1 MGYTFINYA
10 SQDSALAKRLVSDLS
25 AVGVGTWIDAD
36 NLSAGTNFANSLVD
50 AVKNADAM
58 IIVVSKHSVRSQW
71 VISELGWAA
80 KFGVMM
86 IPFVVD
92 DADTHVIMGYMT
104 AFQIIDARKNYNLAL
119 KALVAIMP
127 ESAKQ
132 GYKPTRQ
139 GAGAA
144 KGYVFLSYAN
154 EDAGFV
160 DKLKGYLNSRGYA
173 YWDYRETNR
182 DYQSLLNVELE
193 RAIKSSK
200 ATICMLSDH
209 WKLSEW
215 TMNEFEYSRQI
226 GKPTLLLKTQQFEP
240 IARIATHTYIDFTLR
255 FDQGASLLDQAL
267 VSYGLL

>member
-10 SQDSALAKRLVSDLS
+10 SQDSAFVKKLVSDLN

-36 NLSAGTNFANSLVD
+36 NLSAGTNFANALVD
-50 AVKNADAM
+50 AVRNADAM
-58 IIVVSKHSVRSQW
+58 IIVVSQHSIRSQW

-80 KFGVMM
+80 RFDVLMV
-86 IPFVVD
+86 PFVVD
-92 DADTHVIMGYMT
+92 DADAQVILSYMRS
-104 AFQIIDARKNYNLAL
+104 FQIIDARKNYDLAL

-127 ESAKQ
+127 DSAKQ
-132 GYKPTRQ
+132 GYKPASQ
-139 GAGAA
+139 GADAA

-160 DKLKGYLNSRGYA
+160 DRLKAYLKTRGYS

-193 RAIKSSK
+193 RAIKSAR
-200 ATICMLSDH
+200 ATICMVSDH
-209 WKLSEW
+209 WKRSEW

-226 GKPTLLLKTQQFEP
+226 GKPTLLLKTQVFEP
-240 IARIATHTYIDFTLR
+240 IARIATHTYIDFTQS
-255 FDQGASLLDQAL
+255 FDQGARLLDQAL
-267 VSYGLL
+267 VSFGLL